1 MTQDPT
7 GSTQCASA
15 RAIRRSGRI
24 RRTARL
30 LLVAACLGSP
40 MNSGC
45 MTVPLAGPPPYR
57 VVLGPGYDPAV
68 HHRLLLLPIVGLD
81 DPVATGMITEVLF
94 NELRTVGPFEIV
106 LAEPKPCTAC
116 EPPPSPYPTEEELA
130 QLAGLHRPDAFL
142 FVTVTS
148 YSPYPPLELGLSIR
162 VVSAAERRTLAS
174 IDTTRYAAQDVP
186 FSNGDCAF
194 ARRRRHDRGERE
206 SRQQQPAEFVRL
218 VSMHVAHVLA
228 LDPLPLPTTGS
239 NWSILQGHWSVTRMV
254 LALAENQQLSHD
266 QPCELQRDVDV

>member
-194 ARRRRHDRGERE
+194 AHDADDTIVANANLASSSPR
-206 SRQQQPAEFVRL
+206 EFVRL
-218 VSMHVAHVLA
+218 VSMHVAHALA
-228 LDPLPLPTTGS
+228 LDPLPMPTTGS
-239 NWSILQGHWSVTRMV
+239 NWSILQGPGQSPVWFWR
-254 LALAENQQLSHD
+254 
-266 QPCELQRDVDV
+266 